1 MKNVV
6 PSTNIRWKYHCG
18 NVVIVGDEEPPT
30 MRTEKRNKICC
41 FEFMI
46 CKTLEKTFYNN
57 FQSIHVG
64 KETRLRIINIER
76 KI

>member
-6 PSTNIRWKYHCG
+6 PSTNIRWKHHCG
-18 NVVIVGDEEPPT
+18 NVIVGEEEPPT

-46 CKTLEKTFYNN
+46 CKTLENTFYITTFKVYIHWKRKKIKNN
-57 FQSIHVG
+57 
-64 KETRLRIINIER
+64 
-76 KI
+76 

>member
-1 MKNVV
+1 MEI
-6 PSTNIRWKYHCG
+6 PLWQCG
-18 NVVIVGDEEPPT
+18 DCWTRRTT
-30 MRTEKRNKICC
+30 MRTCGLKKGTICC

-46 CKTLEKTFYNN
+46 CKTLENTFYNN
-57 FQSIHVG
+57 FQGIHLG

>member
-1 MKNVV
+1 MFC
-6 PSTNIRWKYHCG
+6 PEQYTMEIPLWQCG
-18 NVVIVGDEEPPT
+18 DCFGDEEPPT

-57 FQSIHVG
+57 FQSIHLG